1 VRVQFEAGAPRRART
16 PPTQL
21 RYAGAAA
28 VATLWAS
35 VGIGMYRTGLDFFG
49 DRPVSYLGTDPRSAA
64 VFRGGLIL
72 AAGLMAGF
80 SWFVFGWFAARRS
93 FLATFLI
100 GLVGQ
105 VVVAVVL
112 LSGPGSSHA
121 VHTVGGLVL
130 GASLP
135 ILMWRF
141 AAGIPSESR
150 HSVRARSRH
159 SVRAR
164 SRRRIESYGLC
175 WLEVAACTGGVAL
188 SASMRAPVAEI
199 VPALAF
205 HVWVAVVTVWSTT
218 PVSGPDGGKDTAGA
232 VDGAGC
238 GGSDRV

>member
-1 VRVQFEAGAPRRART
+1 MTPRRAHT

-28 VATLWAS
+28 VATLWAC
-35 VGIGMYRTGLDFFG
+35 VGIGMYRAGLDFFG

-64 VFRGGLIL
+64 VFRDGLIL

-80 SWFVFGWFAARRS
+80 SWFVFGWFCARRS
-93 FLATFLI
+93 FLAVFLI

-105 VVVAVVL
+105 VVAAVVL

-121 VHTVGGLVL
+121 VHTAGGLVL

-141 AAGIPSESR
+141 AAGIPSGNR
-150 HSVRARSRH
+150 HFVLARSRH

-164 SRRRIESYGLC
+164 SRRRIESYALC
-175 WLEVAACTGGVAL
+175 WLEVAACTAGVAL

-218 PVSGPDGGKDTAGA
+218 PVPGPDGGKDTAGA
-232 VDGAGC
+232 V
-238 GGSDRV
+238 